1 MSNAEGKLNE
11 SCVWVFFCDSK
22 SNPLPHDELERFCG
36 FPPQRRLFRL
46 GLCTVSQ
53 WLLRCTC
60 LSGVMRGAPGA
71 GFSASALFPQRYAN
85 KNIAHFTEAD
95 LLGSKLDF

>member
-22 SNPLPHDELERFCG
+22 SNPHDELERFCG

-60 LSGVMRGAPGA
+60 FVWGYARCSRCWLQC
-71 GFSASALFPQRYAN
+71 FSVAFPQRYAN

-95 LLGSKLDF
+95 LLGSKLDL